1 MSYVNSEWLS
11 RTHLLFG
18 EEKLGKLINSSVIV
32 VGLGG
37 VGGCVAEM
45 LCRAGVGKLT
55 IVDGDVVSE
64 SNRNRQLPALSSTL
78 GRSKAE
84 VVAER
89 LRDINPDVELCVID
103 EFIRDERMIEILKQ
117 EKYDYVVD
125 AIDTLSPK
133 VFLIYHSF
141 NLGLPI
147 VSSMGAGGKLDPTL
161 ITVSDISKSYN
172 DKLARAV
179 RKKLNQLG
187 VRKGV
192 KVVFSPELVSSDAVI
207 LEESTNK
214 KSNVGTVSYMP
225 PAFGLSCASVVI
237 RDITSK

>member
-1 MSYVNSEWLS
+1 
-11 RTHLLFG
+11 
-18 EEKLGKLINSSVIV
+18 
-32 VGLGG
+32 
-37 VGGCVAEM
+37 
-45 LCRAGVGKLT
+45 
-55 IVDGDVVSE
+55 
-64 SNRNRQLPALSSTL
+64 
-78 GRSKAE
+78 
-84 VVAER
+84 
-89 LRDINPDVELCVID
+89 
-103 EFIRDERMIEILKQ
+103 
-117 EKYDYVVD
+117 
-125 AIDTLSPK
+125 
-133 VFLIYHSF
+133 
-141 NLGLPI
+141 
-147 VSSMGAGGKLDPTL
+147 MGAGGKLDPTL